1 MPELPEVEVTRR
13 ALAPYVEQKTV
24 ESVIVRDPRLRWPVP
39 PRLSAWIAGRTV
51 ERLRR
56 RGKYLL
62 WEFVHG
68 TLISHL
74 GMSGAW
80 RVWPRKRAVPPPG
93 THDHVDILFTAACV
107 RLTDP
112 RRFGALLWH
121 DARKGDVAAHPL
133 LSGLGIE
140 PFDARFDGAWLYR
153 HTRSRA
159 VSIKQ
164 VLLGGD
170 VVVGVGNIY
179 ASESLFRAR
188 ISPKRSARR
197 IGLVRYE
204 ALAMAVRDVLTE
216 AIAVGGST
224 LRDFV
229 GADGADGYFM
239 LDARVYDR
247 AGEPC
252 RVCAT
257 PIVRVVQGQRAT
269 FYCPVCQK
277 R

>member
-13 ALAPYVEQKTV
+13 ALAPYVERRRV
-24 ESVIVRDPRLRWPVP
+24 ESVVVREPRLRWPVP
-39 PRLSAWIAGRTV
+39 PQLPMLITGQTVAG
-51 ERLRR
+51 LHR

-62 WEFVHG
+62 WTFRNG

-80 RVWPRKRAVPPPG
+80 RVWPQRHRVPLPG
-93 THDHVDILFTAACV
+93 THDHVDLIVESACI

-121 DARKGDVAAHPL
+121 DAGAGDVNAHPL
-133 LSGLGIE
+133 LVNLGIE
-140 PFDARFDGAWLYR
+140 PFDARFTGEWLYR
-153 HTRSRA
+153 STRKRA
-159 VSIKQ
+159 ASIKQ
-164 VLLGGD
+164 VLLAGD

-188 ISPKRSARR
+188 INPKRAAQRL
-197 IGLVRYE
+197 GQVRCE
-204 ALAMAVRDVLTE
+204 ALAVAVREVLAE

-229 GADGADGYFM
+229 SADGKDGYFM
-239 LDARVYDR
+239 LDARVYGR
-247 AGEPC
+247 AGLPC

-257 PIVRVVQGQRAT
+257 PIVRVLQGQRAT
-269 FYCPVCQK
+269 YYCRLCQ
-277 R
+277 RR

>member
-1 MPELPEVEVTRR
+1 MTRR
-13 ALAPYVEQKTV
+13 ALAPHVERYRV
-24 ESVIVRDPRLRWPVP
+24 ESVIVREPRLRWPVP
-39 PRLSAWIAGRTV
+39 PQLPALIEGRTV
-51 ERLRR
+51 ERIHR

-62 WEFVHG
+62 WDFLNG

-80 RVWPRKRAVPPPG
+80 RVWPQRDVTPPPG
-93 THDHVDILFTAACV
+93 RHDHVDLILENACI

-121 DARKGDVAAHPL
+121 DAGAGDVNAHPL
-133 LSGLGIE
+133 LASLGIE
-140 PFDARFDGAWLYR
+140 PFDARFTGEWLYR
-153 HTRSRA
+153 STRNRA
-159 VSIKQ
+159 ASIKQ
-164 VLLGGD
+164 VLLAGD

-188 ISPKRSARR
+188 INPKRAARR
-197 IGLVRYE
+197 LGQVRCE
-204 ALAMAVRDVLTE
+204 ALAVAVREVLAE

-229 GADGADGYFM
+229 SADGTDGYFM
-239 LDARVYDR
+239 LDARVYGR
-247 AGEPC
+247 AGQPC
-252 RVCAT
+252 RVCST
-257 PIVRVVQGQRAT
+257 PIVRMLQGQRAT
-269 FYCPVCQK
+269 YYCRRCQS